1 MKKILFLF
9 ITGLTVSASYSQEVS
24 DALRYSQENL
34 TGTARYRA
42 MSGAFGAVGG
52 DISALSVNPAGSAI
66 FNSNQVG
73 ISFSNQNIKN
83 NSNYFGTQTSDKEN
97 SFILNQAGGVF
108 VFKNHDPRV
117 GWSKIAIGATYENTN
132 NFNNEIFS
140 AGYNPSHSVDAYFL
154 DYANYSNGG
163 APVPHEL
170 VNTQGNETVS
180 DLYHYLGSNFP
191 NGQYPN
197 LSGFSAQQ
205 ALLGYQGYIVN
216 IDDVNNPNSPYST
229 NVPKG
234 NNTNYYQTNDIYSR
248 GYNSKVSFNIAT
260 SYKDRLYLG
269 ANLNV
274 HITDYRRSTSF
285 YETNNGLL
293 TSNETISSIRFN
305 NDLYTYGNGFSFQL
319 GAIGKVTE
327 AFRLGIAYE
336 SNTWYELYDELSQ
349 SLYTTRQAAGGPI
362 INANVNP
369 NVVNV
374 YESYTLQTP
383 DRWTFSAAYIFGKSG
398 LLSIDYGIRNYGNAK
413 FKPTNAGF
421 GGINNEIDNTLTSV
435 GELRIGAEYKI
446 KQLSLRGGYRYE
458 GSPYKNG
465 ITVGELNSYSAGL
478 GYNFGSTKLDLAYSY
493 LERDSNQ
500 GFFTRGFTDGAN
512 ITSKLNNVTMT
523 LLFEL

>member
-73 ISFSNQNIKN
+73 VTFSNQNLKN

-108 VFKNHDPRV
+108 VFKDNNPNN
-117 GWSKIAIGATYENTN
+117 GWNKIAIGATYENTN
-132 NFNNEIFS
+132 NFNNQVFS
-140 AGYNPSHSVDAYFL
+140 AGTNPTNSIDGYFL
-154 DYANYSNGG
+154 DYANGIELRNLANADYRDLNYRQQQAFFGLEG
-163 APVPHEL
+163 YVIDPVTNDPQ
-170 VNTQGNETVS
+170 NTQ
-180 DLYHYLGSNFP
+180 
-191 NGQYPN
+191 
-197 LSGFSAQQ
+197 
-205 ALLGYQGYIVN
+205 YI
-216 IDDVNNPNSPYST
+216 S
-229 NVPKG
+229 NVPAGG
-234 NNTNYYQTNDIYSR
+234 NYHQENEIYTR
-248 GYNSKVSFNIAT
+248 GYNSKVGFNIAT
-260 SYKDRLYLG
+260 SYKDRLYFG

-274 HITDYRRSTSF
+274 HVTDYRRSSSF
-285 YETNNGLL
+285 YEYNNNPLA
-293 TSNETISSIRFN
+293 TYETISDVGFN
-305 NDLYTYGNGFSFQL
+305 NELYTYGNGFSFQL
-319 GAIGKVTE
+319 GAIGKVTD

-336 SNTWYELYDELSQ
+336 SNTWYELYDEVSQ
-349 SLYTTRQAAGGPI
+349 SLYSTRQADGGSAL
-362 INANVNP
+362 NANINP
-369 NVVNV
+369 NIINV
-374 YESYTLQTP
+374 YEPYTLQTP
-383 DRWTFSAAYIFGKSG
+383 DKWTFSAAYVFGKSG
-398 LLSIDYGIRNYGNAK
+398 LLSIDYGIRNYGNSK
-413 FKPTNAGF
+413 FKPTNDSGF
-421 GGINNEIDNTLTSV
+421 REINSDINNALTST
-435 GELRIGAEYKI
+435 GELRIGGEYKI

-478 GYNFGSTKLDLAYSY
+478 GYSFGATKLDLAYSY
-493 LERDSNQ
+493 LERKSNQ
-500 GFFTRGFTDGAN
+500 GFFPKGFTDGAN